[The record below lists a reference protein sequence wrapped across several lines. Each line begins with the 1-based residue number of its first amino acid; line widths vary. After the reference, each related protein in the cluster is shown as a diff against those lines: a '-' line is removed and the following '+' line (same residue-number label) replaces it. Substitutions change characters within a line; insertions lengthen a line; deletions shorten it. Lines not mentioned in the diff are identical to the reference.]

1 MGTGAAGKG
10 GSRRSDMVNDPN
22 PVDDPQYIVLLFG
35 KAVSVNVETMVIVSG
50 GPGGLRFQCAF
61 R

>member
-1 MGTGAAGKG
+1 MTD
-10 GSRRSDMVNDPN
+10 RRSDTVNDPN
-22 PVDDPQYIVLLFG
+22 PVDYPQYIVLLFG
-35 KAVSVNVETMVIVSG
+35 KAISVNVESMVIVSG